1 MIEFYEESLK
11 RQANESAQLANK
23 LAEIKNAIL
32 DDNIVVQIFKGENLG
47 IFFNSKIEVNNLLKK
62 ITFCRTDDNIYSLI
76 LNENNKLE
84 YISVEDIDYFR
95 QNEKYE
101 TGVDLCYFV
110 IRY

>member
-47 IFFNSKIEVNNLLKK
+47 IFFNSKIEEK
-62 ITFCRTDDNIYSLI
+62 
-76 LNENNKLE
+76 NKLE